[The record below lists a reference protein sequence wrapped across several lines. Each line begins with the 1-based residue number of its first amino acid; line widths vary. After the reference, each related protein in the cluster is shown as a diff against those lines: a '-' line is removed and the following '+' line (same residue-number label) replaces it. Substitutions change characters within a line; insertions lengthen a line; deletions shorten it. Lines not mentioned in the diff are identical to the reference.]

1 MTSVPQII
9 SVFARVLPLSLVF
22 FIGACRENPRET
34 EPVESDTHATSE
46 QREAL
51 PVQKADTP
59 GEVDSSEAP
68 PSTDE
73 QITELQRTLESGRES
88 IESLEAFVQM
98 ERAKVE
104 NDPDYETSF
113 LEEALAEQQ
122 EIREAVESGEKRL
135 QELTR
140 PND

>member
-1 MTSVPQII
+1 MPQFL
-9 SVFARVLPLSLVF
+9 SVFARILLLSFGF
-22 FIGACRENPRET
+22 FIGACRENPREA
-34 EPVESDTHATSE
+34 EPVDPDTRATLE
-46 QREAL
+46 QQQA
-51 PVQKADTP
+51 PPAQDTNTP
-59 GEVDSSEAP
+59 GKVDSSEASASP
-68 PSTDE
+68 DE
-73 QITELQRTLESGRES
+73 QITELRRTIESGRET

-104 NDPDYETSF
+104 NDPGYETSF

-140 PND
+140 PNE

>member
-1 MTSVPQII
+1 
-9 SVFARVLPLSLVF
+9 
-22 FIGACRENPRET
+22 
-34 EPVESDTHATSE
+34 
-46 QREAL
+46 
-51 PVQKADTP
+51 
-59 GEVDSSEAP
+59 
-68 PSTDE
+68 
-73 QITELQRTLESGRES
+73 
-88 IESLEAFVQM
+88 M

>member
-1 MTSVPQII
+1 MISDPQ
-9 SVFARVLPLSLVF
+9 SRSALARVLLLSF
-22 FIGACRENPRET
+22 GFCIGACRENPREA
-34 EPVESDTHATSE
+34 EPVDPDTRATLE
-46 QREAL
+46 QQQAS
-51 PVQKADTP
+51 PAQDADTP
-59 GEVDSSEAP
+59 GEADSSKAS
-68 PSTDE
+68 PSPDE
-73 QITELQRTLESGRES
+73 QITELRRTIESGRET

-104 NDPDYETSF
+104 NDPGYETSF

-140 PND
+140 PNE